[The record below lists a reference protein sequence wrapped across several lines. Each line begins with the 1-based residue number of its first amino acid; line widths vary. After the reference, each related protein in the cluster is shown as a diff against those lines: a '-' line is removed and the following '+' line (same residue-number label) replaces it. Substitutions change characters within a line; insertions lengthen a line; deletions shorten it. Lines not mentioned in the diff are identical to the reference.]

1 MISGSHIQTLVNGSL
16 VIRDVEQEDDGRYMC
31 EASNGVGSPLST
43 VVKLTVHGK
52 TYSTVRILF
61 YKTKNVWF
69 NYKYISV

>member
-1 MISGSHIQTLVNGSL
+1 MFALIQTLLNIFLENNGDYRTVISGSHIQTLVNGSL

-52 TYSTVRILF
+52 F
-61 YKTKNVWF
+61 
-69 NYKYISV
+69 